1 MKGRGDSVRFHSK
14 LMLIIC
20 SLLLGVIIILGISF
34 EQMLSFALR
43 QEIGTRALNTAKTIA
58 EMPQIKQAF
67 SEEDPAK
74 TINPIA
80 EKIRLDTNAAFIT
93 IGNRQGIRYSHPDP
107 DQIGKPMVGGDNEAV
122 FAGHSIIS
130 ETVGSLGP
138 GLRGKTPIFSDDGK
152 VMGVVSVGFLLED
165 IQKTIQSYRNRIIM
179 IGIATL
185 LLGVIA
191 TLLIARNVK
200 EAIFGLEP
208 AQIGRMYREN
218 QAVLESIREGIVAV
232 NAEGTVTL
240 ANQTAINI
248 LGQTEQKEMRSG
260 KHMELLRPFRLL
272 EVMESGKAEFDQ
284 ETNVGGNALVV
295 NRVPIF
301 DEGHQVIGAVAS
313 FRNKS
318 ELFRVMEELSRVRE
332 YAEALRSQTHEY
344 SNKLHLISGLL
355 QLESYQEAI
364 DFISSEVDVHVT
376 HTRFIMREIPDPLLG
391 GLLLGKLNQANE
403 RKVTLTIDPESN
415 FRDIPASMDR
425 NQLVLILGNL
435 IDNAMDAVS
444 APEAFAREVTIFL
457 GNMEDVLLLEVE
469 DRGPGIP
476 EENEDRVYGRGF
488 STKAEENHGY
498 GLFLVREAVRQLQ
511 GNISHTG
518 NPLGGTIFTVTIPKG
533 AQRKGREERWP
544 DEWE

>member
-1 MKGRGDSVRFHSK
+1 MN
-14 LMLIIC
+14 L
-20 SLLLGVIIILGISF
+20 
-34 EQMLSFALR
+34 
-43 QEIGTRALNTAKTIA
+43 
-58 EMPQIKQAF
+58 
-67 SEEDPAK
+67 
-74 TINPIA
+74 
-80 EKIRLDTNAAFIT
+80 
-93 IGNRQGIRYSHPDP
+93 
-107 DQIGKPMVGGDNEAV
+107 
-122 FAGHSIIS
+122 
-130 ETVGSLGP
+130 
-138 GLRGKTPIFSDDGK
+138 
-152 VMGVVSVGFLLED
+152 
-165 IQKTIQSYRNRIIM
+165 
-179 IGIATL
+179 
-185 LLGVIA
+185 
-191 TLLIARNVK
+191 
-200 EAIFGLEP
+200 
-208 AQIGRMYREN
+208 
-218 QAVLESIREGIVAV
+218 
-232 NAEGTVTL
+232 
-240 ANQTAINI
+240 

-415 FRDIPASMDR
+415 FRDIPASIDR

-476 EENEDRVYGRGF
+476 EENEERVYGRGF
-488 STKAEENHGY
+488 STKLEENHGY

-518 NPLGGTIFTVTIPKG
+518 NPLGGTVFTVTIPKG
-533 AQRKGREERWP
+533 AQTKGREERSP